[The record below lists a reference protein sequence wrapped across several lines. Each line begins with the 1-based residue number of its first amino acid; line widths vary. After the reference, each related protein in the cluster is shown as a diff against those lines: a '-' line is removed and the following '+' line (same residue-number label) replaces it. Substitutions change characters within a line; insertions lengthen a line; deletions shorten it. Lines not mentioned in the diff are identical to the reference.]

1 LKNLKICIEILKNY
15 MKNSKK
21 IFTRAYILG
30 ILGKSTAINNYVSRL
45 CKLDTIHGIAMF
57 LYVHN
62 ITKAIST

>member
-1 LKNLKICIEILKNY
+1 

-21 IFTRAYILG
+21 IFTRAYIVG
-30 ILGKSTAINNYVSRL
+30 ILDKSTAINNYVSRL
-45 CKLDTIHGIAMF
+45 CKLDTIRGIAMF